1 MPQHPGTQ
9 DAEELCLSSHSCDW
23 WIQNVNF
30 HNPGELRTGNH
41 CLMLSVAQ
49 VPESLGSRLRERA
62 SILQSSL
69 ASSSLAVLLSPLLL
83 ALLLSSPKTYSPAT
97 AGSHWAVCRASPG
110 CRGSAQPR
118 WLLVAHFHDHCSFH
132 CNLHPN
138 TGGTRESS
146 KRGWNETRSL
156 LSPVVYAHPTTYP
169 AIMLPWRVG
178 QWAEQ
183 PLSFLMLSALKRQ
196 LCQYQ
201 NLTHSF

>member
-1 MPQHPGTQ
+1 MSQHPGTQ
-9 DAEELCLSSHSCDW
+9 DAEELCLSSLSCDW

-97 AGSHWAVCRASPG
+97 AGSCWVTELCAGPHLDVEVVHSLGGCWWLTFMTTVLSIAIFILTQEEHERAQNEAETKQG
-110 CRGSAQPR
+110 HYCHQ
-118 WLLVAHFHDHCSFH
+118 SFMPTLPH
-132 CNLHPN
+132 TRPSCCL
-138 TGGTRESS
+138 GG
-146 KRGWNETRSL
+146 
-156 LSPVVYAHPTTYP
+156 
-169 AIMLPWRVG
+169 
-178 QWAEQ
+178 
-183 PLSFLMLSALKRQ
+183 
-196 LCQYQ
+196 
-201 NLTHSF
+201 